1 MATRRRNASKRS
13 VRRRVAKAL
22 KKYVRGN
29 PRGGMNWR
37 GEYRVHYSDGGVRTM
52 HAADGG
58 KRAAAKLERAL
69 RDGKKRGIVRSFERL
84 NPASVKGRKVK
95 GGRAVTLRNFTGTI
109 VKKSDGTVGILGRGR
124 RK

>member
-1 MATRRRNASKRS
+1 MRARRRNASKRS

-29 PRGGMNWR
+29 ASIRRSKKHMKSLLRKHWPGL
-37 GEYRVHYSDGGVRTM
+37 SK
-52 HAADGG
+52 AA
-58 KRAAAKLERAL
+58 RAREHEEITQILKS
-69 RDGKKRGIVRSFERL
+69 KKA
-84 NPASVKGRKVK
+84 NPARVKGRKVK

>member
-29 PRGGMNWR
+29 AGRFSIR
-37 GEYRVHYSDGGVRTM
+37 KTK
-52 HAADGG
+52 
-58 KRAAAKLERAL
+58 KRMKAKERASHSMGRAL
-69 RDGKKRGIVRSFERL
+69 YDKGFTTRYISELKKRG
-84 NPASVKGRKVK
+84 NPPRIKGRKVK
-95 GGRAVTLRNFTGTI
+95 GGRAITLRNFTGTI